1 MRRPE
6 AVAAVELDF
15 PAMESLHSLD
25 ETLAALDAQVEG
37 NYVFVSTDT
46 VPPGLEPF
54 AVIREAEGL
63 TLIVKA
69 ADAFEYGLASDK
81 LFARITPCAVTDLG
95 AVGLT
100 ATISQ
105 TIASRGIACN
115 VVAGFHHDHFFVPAN
130 KAQEVVGML
139 ASLSEQ
145 ARGWVEG
152 KSANA

>member
-1 MRRPE
+1 
-6 AVAAVELDF
+6 
-15 PAMESLHSLD
+15 MESLHSLD

-37 NYVFVSTDT
+37 NYVFVTTDA
-46 VPPGLEPF
+46 VPRGLEPF
-54 AVIREAEGL
+54 AVIRESEGL

-69 ADAFEYGLASDK
+69 TDAFEYGLAGDR
-81 LFARITPCAVTDLG
+81 LFTRITPCAVTDLG

-105 TIASRGIACN
+105 TIASRGIPCN
-115 VVAGFHHDHFFVPAN
+115 VVAGFHHDHFFVPAD

-139 ASLSEQ
+139 ANLSKQ

-152 KSANA
+152 KSTTA